1 MNNETYSVMS
11 NETATLCLFIM
22 AFSCITICLC
32 MIVIGFKREYYKEPI
47 NKRLQAKVR
56 RLLFTLGDCMLI
68 AFFTA
73 IFVVMLLRTLPIGG
87 AV

>member
-1 MNNETYSVMS
+1 MS
-11 NETATLCLFIM
+11 NETASILLILIILGCL
-22 AFSCITICLC
+22 AICLS
-32 MIVIGFKREYYKEPI
+32 MLAIGLKREYYKEPV

-73 IFVVMLLRTLPIGG
+73 IFVVMFLHGMP
-87 AV
+87 V

>member
-1 MNNETYSVMS
+1 MS
-11 NETATLCLFIM
+11 NETAAILVFLIMFGCL
-22 AFSCITICLC
+22 AICLS
-32 MIVIGFKREYYKEPI
+32 MLAIGLKREYYKEPV

-73 IFVVMLLRTLPIGG
+73 IFVVMLLRGLPS
-87 AV
+87 